1 MRIRP
6 AAKVAAVLLSSVV
19 LCWAVLFHA
28 LGWTALVRESGGSCG
43 GDDCPEGLPAV
54 LVLAVVFSVGGVAL
68 IGWTLTR
75 AKLSRGAAAAVVVSG
90 LLAGLLP
97 GVYGYQWLRGEQA
110 RADAPATA
118 DGPVRGAE
126 RLKLAWR
133 TEPNSGAAPRGLRG
147 WSAGDTV
154 VRVRADGLSAHAVRD
169 GKQRWNVT
177 APVRQSV
184 CAQSTRPA
192 EGIGLVAYGRQN
204 KPCLTLAAVRLDNGT
219 TLWKRTLKGEGI
231 GKGIALGGAT
241 AVTPEDGAVV
251 GRDAATGGERWQ
263 RPVPERC
270 KALAVGASAARTL
283 VVEECLPAKTG
294 GAVGARLLAL
304 DTRTGE
310 ERWAT
315 KLPVE
320 SAGTAYVY
328 SAEPA
333 VIGFQE
339 SDQRGVRA
347 VLAFDDRGTRRA
359 AVPFTGRSG
368 DLDIRLSEADLTTEG
383 PFVAG
388 DTLVAAMKKPG
399 EDQPQYVGG
408 FSLADG
414 RELWRTGRLGVIG
427 ALALRE
433 DGRVAALTSGWP
445 RTDVVVL
452 DPAAKGAARKTA
464 LGAEA
469 PVSIDADMLAVSDG
483 YVVVNRY
490 TDGEPS
496 VFAVR

>member
-6 AAKVAAVLLSSVV
+6 AAEVAAVLLSSVV

-54 LVLAVVFSVGGVAL
+54 LVLAFVFSFGGAAL
-68 IGWTLTR
+68 IGRALTR
-75 AKLSRGAAAAVVVSG
+75 AKLRRGAAAAVVVSG
-90 LLAGLLP
+90 LLAGLVP
-97 GVYGYQWLRGEQA
+97 GAYGYQWLRGEQV
-110 RADAPATA
+110 RADAPAKA
-118 DGPVRGAE
+118 DRPVRSAD
-126 RLKLAWR
+126 RLKLAWQ

-169 GKQRWNVT
+169 GRKRWNVA
-177 APVRQSV
+177 APDRQSV

-192 EGIGLVAYGRQN
+192 EGIGLVAYGRHN
-204 KPCLTLAAVRLDNGT
+204 KPCLTLAAVRLDDGT
-219 TLWKRTLKGEGI
+219 TLWKRTLRGEGI

-241 AVTPEDGAVV
+241 AVTLEDGAVR
-251 GRDAATGGERWQ
+251 GRIAATGREQWQ
-263 RPVPERC
+263 RPVTERC
-270 KALAVGASAARTL
+270 KALAVGANATRTL

-294 GAVGARLLAL
+294 GTTGARLLAL
-304 DTRTGE
+304 DTRSGR

-339 SDQRGVRA
+339 TDQRGVRA
-347 VLAFDDRGTRRA
+347 VLVFDERGARRA

-388 DTLVAAMKKPG
+388 DTLVAAMEKPG
-399 EDQPQYVGG
+399 EDLPQYVAG

-414 RELWRTGRLGVIG
+414 RELWRTGKLGVIN
-427 ALALRE
+427 ALALG
-433 DGRVAALTSGWP
+433 DGGRVAALTTGWP
-445 RTDVVVL
+445 RSDVVVI

-464 LGAEA
+464 LVAET
-469 PVSIDADMLAVSDG
+469 PVSIDADMLAVRDG